1 MGVVL
6 LKRKL
11 TSFQIIILGFSGV
24 ILFGT
29 FLLMLPFSS
38 RSGLATPFSEALF
51 TSTSAVCVTGLIIH
65 DTATYWSAF
74 GQFVILLLIQIG
86 GMGVITVAA
95 SFAMI
100 SGRKISLM
108 QRSTMQEAISA
119 PKVGG
124 IVRLTGFIVRVTLVM
139 ELLCAAVMAPVFCRD
154 FGKIGLWM
162 ALFHSVSAFCNA
174 GFDLLGVRTPF
185 SSLTSYAANPV
196 INFTIM
202 FLIVFGG
209 IGFLTW
215 DDIRTNRLHLRKYRM
230 QSKVILCTTAVLLIV
245 PAMYFYFFEFADLTR
260 KERLLSSLFQ
270 AVTPRTAGFNTVE
283 LTDLSEAGQFIT
295 IALMLIGG
303 SPGST
308 AGGLKTTT
316 IAVLLTTAI
325 STFRRRENAN
335 LFGRRIHDGIFIFVG
350 LLVGT
355 EIHRMPH
362 ILRLG
367 QNLPDDVAAPV
378 IGVGELL
385 FAFPDAFV
393 LLAEVD
399 RRRIDL
405 IVKQDTGNIIRA
417 FALDGQLKDAAHH
430 GSRFLVDQP
439 VVFVFRVFPVAI
451 DSAVGGGLAGFPFD
465 ANGRFLLAAQI
476 AKIPLI
482 HDIEE
487 GGKLVAVLI
496 VAVHAV
502 GDSHKVDTVLPE
514 ENLRVKAGLQVITT
528 RPTHVLDND
537 MGHLSGLNV
546 RHQPLPCGPLK
557 IAAAPAV
564 IRIVPT
570 VGVASLLGI
579 AFEVFFLIDD
589 GVAVAS
595 IVIVTAQPLIESCNS
610 AFSLFHAHD
619 ALLSDCRLICG
630 VSIIL

>member
-1 MGVVL
+1 MRVVL

-11 TSFQIIILGFSGV
+11 TSFQIIIIGFFCV
-24 ILFGT
+24 IIFGT

-38 RSGLATPFSEALF
+38 RSGLATPFFEALF

-65 DTATYWSAF
+65 DTATYWSVF
-74 GQFVILLLIQIG
+74 GQIVILLLIQIG

-154 FGKIGLWM
+154 FGKKGLWM

-202 FLIVFGG
+202 FLIVVGG

-215 DDIRTNRLHLRKYRM
+215 DDIRANRLHLRNYRM
-230 QSKVILCTTAVLLIV
+230 QSKVILCTTAVLLII
-245 PAMYFYFFEFADLTR
+245 PAMYFYFFEFDDLTR

-316 IAVLLTTAI
+316 IAVLFTTAI

-335 LFGRRIHDGIFIFVG
+335 IFGRRID
-350 LLVGT
+350 
-355 EIHRMPH
+355 
-362 ILRLG
+362 
-367 QNLPDDVAAPV
+367 DDVVKNAMTISLMYITLCCTGGLIISVSEGLPM
-378 IGVGELL
+378 ITCL
-385 FAFPDAFV
+385 FETA
-393 LLAEVD
+393 
-399 RRRIDL
+399 
-405 IVKQDTGNIIRA
+405 
-417 FALDGQLKDAAHH
+417 
-430 GSRFLVDQP
+430 
-439 VVFVFRVFPVAI
+439 
-451 DSAVGGGLAGFPFD
+451 SAVGTVGLSLGITPELNLLSRVVLILLMFFGRVGGLTLIF
-465 ANGRFLLAAQI
+465 AA
-476 AKIPLI
+476 
-482 HDIEE
+482 
-487 GGKLVAVLI
+487 
-496 VAVHAV
+496 
-502 GDSHKVDTVLPE
+502 
-514 ENLRVKAGLQVITT
+514 
-528 RPTHVLDND
+528 
-537 MGHLSGLNV
+537 LSGV
-546 RHQPLPCGPLK
+546 QKKVSKLPKEK
-557 IAAAPAV
+557 I
-564 IRIVPT
+564 T
-570 VGVASLLGI
+570 VG
-579 AFEVFFLIDD
+579 
-589 GVAVAS
+589 
-595 IVIVTAQPLIESCNS
+595 
-610 AFSLFHAHD
+610 
-619 ALLSDCRLICG
+619 
-630 VSIIL
+630 